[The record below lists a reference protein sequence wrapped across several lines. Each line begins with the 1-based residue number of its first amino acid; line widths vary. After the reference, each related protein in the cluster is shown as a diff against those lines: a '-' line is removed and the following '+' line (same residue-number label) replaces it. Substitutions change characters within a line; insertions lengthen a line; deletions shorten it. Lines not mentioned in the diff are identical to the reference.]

1 MAALTTQLMLCK
13 LLSALYILVLT
24 TQLNHLASLA
34 KWFSARLQT
43 GSGFESHCC
52 HLCLLIQK
60 LLIYIK
66 KEFLITPT
74 RHACLV
80 SNCGLFEAGI
90 LSALKNFIMFSGKPF
105 EWVPCFP
112 AGIFISPT
120 SDTPTF
126 KSFSLQLFFRETLN
140 SQSVQKKT
148 VTSTF
153 PIISEAFS
161 LRCSV
166 ADSVLF

>member
-105 EWVPCFP
+105 QWVPCFP
-112 AGIFISPT
+112 ARIFISPT

-126 KSFSLQLFFRETLN
+126 KSFSSQLFFRETLN

-148 VTSTF
+148 LTSTF
-153 PIISEAFS
+153 PLISEAFS

-166 ADSVLF
+166 VDSVLF

>member
-90 LSALKNFIMFSGKPF
+90 LSALKNFIMFSGRPF
-105 EWVPCFP
+105 E
-112 AGIFISPT
+112 
-120 SDTPTF
+120 
-126 KSFSLQLFFRETLN
+126 
-140 SQSVQKKT
+140 
-148 VTSTF
+148 
-153 PIISEAFS
+153 
-161 LRCSV
+161 
-166 ADSVLF
+166 

>member
-90 LSALKNFIMFSGKPF
+90 LSALKNFIMFSGKTF
-105 EWVPCFP
+105 QWVPCFP
-112 AGIFISPT
+112 ARIFIS
-120 SDTPTF
+120 PTF

-148 VTSTF
+148 LASTF

-161 LRCSV
+161 PRCSV

>member
-1 MAALTTQLMLCK
+1 MAALTTQLILCK

-24 TQLNHLASLA
+24 IQLNHLASLA
-34 KWFSARLQT
+34 KWSSVRLQT

-90 LSALKNFIMFSGKPF
+90 LSALKNVIMFSGK
-105 EWVPCFP
+105 
-112 AGIFISPT
+112 
-120 SDTPTF
+120 TF
-126 KSFSLQLFFRETLN
+126 Q
-140 SQSVQKKT
+140 
-148 VTSTF
+148 
-153 PIISEAFS
+153 
-161 LRCSV
+161 
-166 ADSVLF
+166 